1 MRWLSRVAEA
11 VVEAVAE
18 AVKEAVT
25 ERGACRRGSG
35 TVLLRLRRDPGLE
48 EAYYQVREQ
57 RMQGGCS

>member
-1 MRWLSRVAEA
+1 VAEA